1 MQEGDVNHDYEQEI
15 KRLAEWLSDPEN
27 AEPCDGFP
35 GDADGTWKPGIY
47 AWHGDEEV
55 EDLLCD
61 ALGPVETSPLYL
73 GRTSGPLN
81 TRILRDHLHNT
92 RSSTLRR
99 SLAAMLWDELDL
111 GRAGANTID
120 ATSNARL
127 TEWMLE
133 HLEVSVVPV
142 AEPSHTAVI
151 EADVLRYLDPP
162 LNLVKVPNS
171 PGRTR
176 LRALRRQHFAVTR
189 DTGEGARQLLAL
201 HAAERINP
209 GVVVPITLATGKG
222 SRRSRATR
230 QSFWTPA
237 DVRGGA

>member
-1 MQEGDVNHDYEQEI
+1 MQEGPVNHDYDQEI
-15 KRLAEWLSDPEN
+15 KRLADWLSDPDN
-27 AEPCDGFP
+27 AVPCADFP

-47 AWHGDEEV
+47 AWHGDAEV
-55 EDLLCD
+55 EDLLSE

-73 GRTSGPLN
+73 GRTSGPLS

-99 SLAAMLWDELDL
+99 SLAAMLWEELDL
-111 GRAGANTID
+111 RRAGANTID
-120 ATSNARL
+120 AVGNARL

-133 HLEVSVVPV
+133 HLEVSIVPV

-162 LNLVKVPNS
+162 LNLVKVPNN

-176 LRALRRQHFAVTR
+176 LRTLRRQHFATR

-222 SRRSRATR
+222 SRRSRAKR
-230 QSFWTPA
+230 QSFWTPTNA
-237 DVRGGA
+237 EGGA